1 MADKNYV
8 SKTRL
13 AAITLASLLA
23 AMAALMA
30 SCAHAPSPRVYRMG
44 FQYSPPRQYISSTG
58 QPYGPAIETVREA
71 ARRAGIAL
79 EWIQVPDGPDVALGT
94 GIVDLWPLVADL
106 PERRAQFYISEAFE
120 ESSFWLVSLRTRN
133 LRVGDMSGR
142 TLAHSGGLSERIAKR
157 YFPASRQVR
166 LPDRLAMI
174 QSLCRGDLEAG
185 LLTGS
190 PLDSYRKANG
200 EPVCDRELSFHPLP
214 VARLLSGVGA
224 SRKTPGAVQAADRI
238 RVQIGNMA
246 QDGTLTAIQFR
257 WYANPFHES
266 GLLESISRAR
276 LQNRLLLA
284 GLALAAGVLGLVI
297 WLARRLRTAKRH
309 AERATVAKSE
319 FMAHLSHEIRTP
331 MNGIIGMT
339 RLALDTVL
347 TAEQR
352 DYIETA
358 EGSAESLL
366 RILND
371 ILEFSKMEAGK
382 LDLIHEPFLLKR
394 TGADLLR
401 LFGFAAR
408 KKGLRLEF
416 ELDPAIPTLLAGD
429 AGRLR
434 QILIN
439 VVGNAIKFSETGTV
453 CIAVSMEA
461 REGTKVRCHFT
472 VTDEGIGIPEE
483 KHRLVFAPF
492 EQADASTTRKFGGTG
507 LGLSI
512 SSRLAQLMGGAMWV
526 ESPWRDGEGSPRKG
540 SRFHFTACFETSREL
555 TPEAAVTRMHVAG
568 QRALRF
574 LVAED
579 NPVNRKVI
587 TALLEKRGHSVCV
600 ACDGAAALAMLE
612 RERFD
617 VLLMDIQ
624 MPVLD
629 GLEACRRVRARERQT
644 GEHLPIVAMTA
655 HVMSGDREQ
664 CLEAGM
670 DGYIGKPIQPREL
683 DLAIEAVCTPLPKP

>member
-1 MADKNYV
+1 M
-8 SKTRL
+8 STTRL
-13 AAITLASLLA
+13 ATLASLA
-23 AMAALMA
+23 AAIAVLMA
-30 SCAHAPSPRVYRMG
+30 SCARAPLPRVYRMG
-44 FQYSPPRQYISSTG
+44 FQHSPPRQFISSTG
-58 QPYGPAIETVREA
+58 QPYGPAIETIREA

-79 EWIQVPDGPDVALGT
+79 EWTPAPDGPDAALAKGT
-94 GIVDLWPLVADL
+94 VDLWPLVADL
-106 PERRAQFYISEAFE
+106 PERRAQFYISEPFE

-133 LRVGDMSGR
+133 LQRGEMSGR
-142 TLAHSGGLSERIAKR
+142 TLAHTGGLSERMARR
-157 YFPASRQVR
+157 YFPGSRLSR

-185 LLTGS
+185 LLAGS
-190 PLDSYRKANG
+190 PLDSYRMANG
-200 EPVCDRELSFHPLP
+200 DPVCDQELSFHPTP

-224 SRKTPGAVQAADRI
+224 TRKTPGAVQAADRI
-238 RVQIGNMA
+238 REQIGDMA

-266 GLLESISRAR
+266 GILESISRAR
-276 LQNRLLLA
+276 LENRLLLA
-284 GLALAAGVLGLVI
+284 GLLFVAAALGLVI
-297 WLARRLRTAKRH
+297 WLTRRLRTAKRH
-309 AERATVAKSE
+309 AERATIAKSE

-339 RLALDTVL
+339 GLALGTEL

-382 LDLIHEPFLLKR
+382 MELVSEPFLLKR
-394 TGADLLR
+394 TGSDMLR

-416 ELDPAIPTLLAGD
+416 ELDPAIPAVLAAD
-429 AGRLR
+429 DGRLR

-439 VVGNAIKFSETGTV
+439 VVGNAIKFSESGRV
-453 CIAVSMEA
+453 CIAVSQEA
-461 REGTKVRCHFT
+461 REGAKVRCHFT
-472 VTDEGIGIPEE
+472 VTDDGIGIPPD

-512 SSRLAQLMGGAMWV
+512 SSKLVQLMGGEMWV
-526 ESPWRDGEGSPRKG
+526 ESPWHDGEGSERKG
-540 SRFHFTACFETSREL
+540 SRFHFTACFEISQQPAPE
-555 TPEAAVTRMHVAG
+555 EAAPRVPAATRP
-568 QRALRF
+568 LRL

-579 NPVNRKVI
+579 NPVNQRVI
-587 TALLEKRGHSVCV
+587 AALLEKRGHSVRV
-600 ACDGAAALAMLE
+600 TGDGAAALAALE
-612 RERFD
+612 REQFD
-617 VLLMDIQ
+617 ILLMDIQ

-629 GLEACRRVRARERQT
+629 GLEACRRVRAHEGHT
-644 GEHLPIVAMTA
+644 GEHLPIIAMTA
-655 HVMSGDREQ
+655 HVLSGDKER
-664 CLEAGM
+664 CLETGM
-670 DGYIGKPIQPREL
+670 DGYISKPIQPREL
-683 DLAIEAVCTPLPKP
+683 DLAIESVCVPVPKP